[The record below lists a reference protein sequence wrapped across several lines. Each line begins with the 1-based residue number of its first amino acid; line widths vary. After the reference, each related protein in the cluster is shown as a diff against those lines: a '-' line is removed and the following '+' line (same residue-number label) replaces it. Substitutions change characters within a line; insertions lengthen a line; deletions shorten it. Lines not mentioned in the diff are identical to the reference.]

1 MALESTGRPPTACRH
16 TVSGT
21 ISLPI
26 KGYFSPFPHGT
37 SSLSV
42 TTEYLALEGGPP
54 RFLQNFTC
62 SAVLGDKVKEV
73 YEFSPT
79 GLSPSMAGRSRAVR
93 LTRRF
98 VTPRRSC
105 NLTRLAPQPQ
115 LCNAC
120 RLTHNRFRLFP
131 VRSPL
136 LRKSRLLSVPRVT

>member
-1 MALESTGRPPTACRH
+1 MQKARRQACPDSKAQSRPPTACRH

-54 RFLQNFTC
+54 GFLQDFTC
-62 SAVLGDKVKEV
+62 PAVLGNKVRGV
-73 YEFSPT
+73 YAFSFT
-79 GLSPSMAGRSRAVR
+79 GLSPSMAGRSRAVQ

-98 VTPRRSC
+98 VTPWRIC
-105 NLTRLAPQPQ
+105 NFARLVPQPQ
-115 LCNAC
+115 SYNAC
-120 RLTHNRFRLFP
+120 RLEHTTGLG
-131 VRSPL
+131 
-136 LRKSRLLSVPRVT
+136 